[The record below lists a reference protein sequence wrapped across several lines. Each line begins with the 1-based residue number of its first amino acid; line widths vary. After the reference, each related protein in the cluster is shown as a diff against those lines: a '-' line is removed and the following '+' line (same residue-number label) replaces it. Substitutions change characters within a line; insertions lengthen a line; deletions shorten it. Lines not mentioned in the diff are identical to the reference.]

1 MADLLKAAKDPKFRE
16 DVIRGLGETFSR
28 GVAGVLGAPV
38 DLTTMAMRPFGYNVP
53 AEQVVGGSEY
63 IGRKMEE
70 AGLIS
75 SARNPV
81 AEFLANV
88 VTPDPMDVARLGA
101 MAVPVVGRAG
111 KYITQNTDLGKQY
124 LGEHGSI
131 TVMENSKYS
140 PRPNSITEFVVNE
153 GERGKGY
160 GSKILDDVLQQYKPE
175 SISAAVSSPSSLHL
189 MYKKGFRPISN
200 PNASKEDAMKMLKDD
215 SSVTMVMPERKAAPR
230 DEAMRIAQAN
240 AAKPVSEGGLGL
252 PPDNT
257 AMDRAKAMG
266 FDTEAFHATG
276 ANFEAFNPSAYRK
289 ASFFAGTPEGAMKGR
304 AAGQGDL
311 TASGKN
317 ENIMP
322 VMLRSESVEGL
333 SFTPKEKEILSDY
346 KGTLSENKVNEAMEK
361 IGKGAWYNYFDEI
374 ELPSGEFVYQAKSGS
389 KPYQEVKRTGRDV
402 YGSSLSDYDTASA
415 ERFAADYAKNRGMKG
430 FMQRDEGGLSIAV
443 TEPSEIRSRFA
454 AFDPA
459 KRYES
464 DLLGAADP
472 RLLAGVAGATGA
484 GLYGASRMQEG
495 EERPQP
501 RFGFRPD
508 GTPKGEGW
516 LGVLPLSDGNVAT
529 EYSMQSQA
537 VKVGDQMVDFPTLV
551 PTLNQEEV
559 NLMLSDIIPNR
570 KPIPEPIV
578 QKAIKH
584 AKDRLDKGLS
594 PFKELGE

>member
-28 GVAGVLGAPV
+28 GVAGIVGAPV
-38 DLTTMAMRPFGYNVP
+38 DIATMAMRPFGYNVP

-63 IGRKMEE
+63 IGKQMEE

-75 SARNPV
+75 SARRPA

-101 MAVPVVGRAG
+101 MAVPVVGRAMR
-111 KYITQNTDLGKQY
+111 
-124 LGEHGSI
+124 E
-131 TVMENSKYS
+131 
-140 PRPNSITEFVVNE
+140 
-153 GERGKGY
+153 
-160 GSKILDDVLQQYKPE
+160 
-175 SISAAVSSPSSLHL
+175 
-189 MYKKGFRPISN
+189 
-200 PNASKEDAMKMLKDD
+200 
-215 SSVTMVMPERKAAPR
+215 APR

-266 FDTEAFHATG
+266 FETEAFHGTNRNFPSFSNQMLGAKTG
-276 ANFEAFNPSAYRK
+276 AKSAQK
-289 ASFFAGTPEGAMKGR
+289 AHFSTASPELAGTYANLEHVYPFAGKDVPPVYEK
-304 AAGQGDL
+304 L
-311 TASGKN
+311 VKN
-317 ENIMP
+317 KQA
-322 VMLRSESVEGL
+322 
-333 SFTPKEKEILSDY
+333 FKEF
-346 KGTLSENKVNEAMEK
+346 NEA
-361 IGKGAWYNYFDEI
+361 
-374 ELPSGEFVYQAKSGS
+374 P
-389 KPYQEVKRTGRDV
+389 
-402 YGSSLSDYDTASA
+402 DTASQWA
-415 ERFAADYAKNRGMKG
+415 VLEKYGMSEGSGQIMPLLLNLGKSKVKDYQGKG
-430 FMQRDEGGLSIAV
+430 YRDETYNDILKAAKKQKKDSATFLRTYDPGPYVGGNPQTDVYAV
-443 TEPSEIRSRFA
+443 FDPANIRSRFA

-459 KRYES
+459 RRYES

-516 LGVLPLSDGNVAT
+516 LGVLPLADGNLAT

-584 AKDRLDKGLS
+584 AKQRLDKGLS

>member
-38 DLTTMAMRPFGYNVP
+38 DLTTMVMRPFGYNVP

-63 IGRKMEE
+63 IGRQMEE

-75 SARNPV
+75 SARRPT

-88 VTPDPMDVARLGA
+88 LTPDPMDVAKLAA
-101 MAVPVVGRAG
+101 MAVPVVGRAMR
-111 KYITQNTDLGKQY
+111 
-124 LGEHGSI
+124 E
-131 TVMENSKYS
+131 
-140 PRPNSITEFVVNE
+140 
-153 GERGKGY
+153 
-160 GSKILDDVLQQYKPE
+160 
-175 SISAAVSSPSSLHL
+175 
-189 MYKKGFRPISN
+189 
-200 PNASKEDAMKMLKDD
+200 
-215 SSVTMVMPERKAAPR
+215 APR

-240 AAKPVSEGGLGL
+240 AAKPISEGGLGL

-266 FDTEAFHATG
+266 FDVQFLHGASKTPSKKIYEDGMYLGETEPELKDFQAVIPGKGSGEGGAFFGTDSPAIARGYATQTKERTG
-276 ANFEAFNPSAYRK
+276 ATYPLM
-289 ASFFAGTPEGAMKGR
+289 T
-304 AAGQGDL
+304 
-311 TASGKN
+311 
-317 ENIMP
+317 
-322 VMLRSESVEGL
+322 RSEDLMESGFNRPVPENNISEWLNELERYNRSLDRGK
-333 SFTPKEKEILSDY
+333 SRYFREQIEKSKKE
-346 KGTLSENKVNEAMEK
+346 
-361 IGKGAWYNYFDEI
+361 GKGGVVFRNTEDAAVDI
-374 ELPSGEFVYQAKSGS
+374 GMTDPSDIYAI
-389 KPYQEVKRTGRDV
+389 T
-402 YGSSLSDYDTASA
+402 TAP
-415 ERFAADYAKNRGMKG
+415 
-430 FMQRDEGGLSIAV
+430 V
-443 TEPSEIRSRFA
+443 RSRFA

-516 LGVLPLSDGNVAT
+516 LGVLPLADGNLAT

-537 VKVGDQMVDFPTLV
+537 VKAGDQMVDFPTLV

>member
-63 IGRKMEE
+63 IGRQMEE

-75 SARNPV
+75 SARRPT

-88 VTPDPMDVARLGA
+88 LTPDPMDAAKLGA
-101 MAVPVVGRAG
+101 MVVPAVGRA
-111 KYITQNTDLGKQY
+111 
-124 LGEHGSI
+124 
-131 TVMENSKYS
+131 
-140 PRPNSITEFVVNE
+140 
-153 GERGKGY
+153 
-160 GSKILDDVLQQYKPE
+160 
-175 SISAAVSSPSSLHL
+175 
-189 MYKKGFRPISN
+189 
-200 PNASKEDAMKMLKDD
+200 MK
-215 SSVTMVMPERKAAPR
+215 APR
-230 DEAMRIAQAN
+230 DEALKIAQAN

-257 AMDRAKAMG
+257 AMDRARAMG
-266 FDTEAFHATG
+266 YEPGLYHATGENFTEIDLSRAGKASGGNVKAFFTAKGTDLAEDYLPKEMVPKPEYARAYKNQERYQKALMSKYEDFSAQPDLFMKKPEASQPWQMEAALRSNPELSKSFESYIGNPEFIEGYSRNRKTVRNLIEDLEKETPRMHREQYATG
-276 ANFEAFNPSAYRK
+276 ANVMPLMVKKGNFIEFDAKGEAWSPDLDRKIQQSLREQGLEGAVDGVNIRNIYDGKAGRIADTQMIFNPEA
-289 ASFFAGTPEGAMKGR
+289 
-304 AAGQGDL
+304 
-311 TASGKN
+311 
-317 ENIMP
+317 
-322 VMLRSESVEGL
+322 VRSTS
-333 SFTPKEKEILSDY
+333 
-346 KGTLSENKVNEAMEK
+346 
-361 IGKGAWYNYFDEI
+361 
-374 ELPSGEFVYQAKSGS
+374 
-389 KPYQEVKRTGRDV
+389 
-402 YGSSLSDYDTASA
+402 
-415 ERFAADYAKNRGMKG
+415 
-430 FMQRDEGGLSIAV
+430 
-443 TEPSEIRSRFA
+443 A

-501 RFGFRPD
+501 RFGYRPD
-508 GTPKGEGW
+508 GTPKGDGW
-516 LGVLPLSDGNVAT
+516 LGVLPMADGNVAT

-537 VKVGDQMVDFPTLV
+537 VKVGDKMVDFPTLV
-551 PTLNQEEV
+551 PTLSSEEV

-584 AKDRLDKGLS
+584 AKGRLDKGLS

>member
-28 GVAGVLGAPV
+28 GVAGIVGAPV
-38 DLTTMAMRPFGYNVP
+38 DIATMAMRPFGYNVP

-63 IGRKMEE
+63 IGKQMEE

-75 SARNPV
+75 SARRPA

-101 MAVPVVGRAG
+101 MAVPVVGRAMR
-111 KYITQNTDLGKQY
+111 
-124 LGEHGSI
+124 E
-131 TVMENSKYS
+131 
-140 PRPNSITEFVVNE
+140 
-153 GERGKGY
+153 
-160 GSKILDDVLQQYKPE
+160 
-175 SISAAVSSPSSLHL
+175 
-189 MYKKGFRPISN
+189 
-200 PNASKEDAMKMLKDD
+200 
-215 SSVTMVMPERKAAPR
+215 APR

-266 FDTEAFHATG
+266 FDVENKFIHSTSKP
-276 ANFEAFNPSAYRK
+276 FEQIS
-289 ASFFAGTPEGAMKGR
+289 EKGR
-304 AAGQGDL
+304 FPGVFTL
-311 TASGKN
+311 PN
-317 ENIMP
+317 E
-322 VMLRSESVEGL
+322 SA
-333 SFTPKEKEILSDY
+333 D
-346 KGTLSENKVNEAMEK
+346 
-361 IGKGAWYNYFDEI
+361 
-374 ELPSGEFVYQAKSGS
+374 
-389 KPYQEVKRTGRDV
+389 
-402 YGSSLSDYDTASA
+402 YGSMDMPFLIKGDIARSSDLENFTTQQARNALEGKFSRKKIEMAINQEIPKKITDP
-415 ERFAADYAKNRGMKG
+415 ADISDAVEEMQKIRMRLAKEMGYP
-430 FMQRDEGGLSIAV
+430 AV
-443 TEPSEIRSRFA
+443 TMSDEFSNTVAILPTSNVRSTSA

-472 RLLAGVAGATGA
+472 RLLEGVAGATGA
-484 GLYGASRMQEG
+484 GLYGANRMQEG

-584 AKDRLDKGLS
+584 AKQRLDKGLS

>member
-63 IGRKMEE
+63 IGRQMEE

-75 SARNPV
+75 SARRPT

-88 VTPDPMDVARLGA
+88 LTPDPMDVAKLAA
-101 MAVPVVGRAG
+101 MAVPVVGRAMR
-111 KYITQNTDLGKQY
+111 
-124 LGEHGSI
+124 E
-131 TVMENSKYS
+131 
-140 PRPNSITEFVVNE
+140 
-153 GERGKGY
+153 
-160 GSKILDDVLQQYKPE
+160 
-175 SISAAVSSPSSLHL
+175 
-189 MYKKGFRPISN
+189 
-200 PNASKEDAMKMLKDD
+200 
-215 SSVTMVMPERKAAPR
+215 APR

-266 FDTEAFHATG
+266 FDVEGFHATG
-276 ANFEAFNPSAYRK
+276 GDFKQIDPAMIAKSDY
-289 ASFFAGTPEGAMKGR
+289 GTI
-304 AAGQGDL
+304 GQGFYVDPSK
-311 TASGKN
+311 TAGYSNLVARLNQAKTPQ
-317 ENIMP
+317 NIMP
-322 VMLRSESVEGL
+322 VKLRSSDLYDMTGMIGPT
-333 SFTPKEKEILSDY
+333 SKE
-346 KGTLSENKVNEAMEK
+346 
-361 IGKGAWYNYFDEI
+361 
-374 ELPSGEFVYQAKSGS
+374 GS
-389 KPYQEVKRTGRDV
+389 KALTENMKNAGYSGTFTSMPD
-402 YGSSLSDYDTASA
+402 GSIN
-415 ERFAADYAKNRGMKG
+415 E
-430 FMQRDEGGLSIAV
+430 IAV
-443 TEPSEIRSRFA
+443 FDPSIVRSRFA

-459 KRYES
+459 RRYES

-516 LGVLPLSDGNVAT
+516 LGVLPLADGNLAT

>member
-63 IGRKMEE
+63 IGRQMEE

-75 SARNPV
+75 SARRPT

-88 VTPDPMDVARLGA
+88 LTPDPMDVAKLAA
-101 MAVPVVGRAG
+101 MAVPVVGRAMR
-111 KYITQNTDLGKQY
+111 
-124 LGEHGSI
+124 E
-131 TVMENSKYS
+131 
-140 PRPNSITEFVVNE
+140 
-153 GERGKGY
+153 
-160 GSKILDDVLQQYKPE
+160 
-175 SISAAVSSPSSLHL
+175 
-189 MYKKGFRPISN
+189 
-200 PNASKEDAMKMLKDD
+200 
-215 SSVTMVMPERKAAPR
+215 APR

-266 FDTEAFHATG
+266 FDVEAPLYH
-276 ANFEAFNPSAYRK
+276 
-289 ASFFAGTPEGAMKGR
+289 GTTKNIEKFLADRPIEKD
-304 AAGQGDL
+304 QGW
-311 TASGKN
+311 
-317 ENIMP
+317 
-322 VMLRSESVEGL
+322 
-333 SFTPKEKEILSDY
+333 Y
-346 KGTLSENKVNEAMEK
+346 
-361 IGKGAWYNYFDEI
+361 GKGIYTTPD
-374 ELPSGEFVYQAKSGS
+374 P
-389 KPYQEVKRTGRDV
+389 
-402 YGSSLSDYDTASA
+402 DTASA
-415 ERFAADYAKNRGMKG
+415 YANWNENAPGQNVIQMYARKGNVFDYGEGEPIKTPQESEQFTKTLRDLGYQSVEVPNKFADPRFEKNYETVLL
-430 FMQRDEGGLSIAV
+430 D
-443 TEPSEIRSRFA
+443 PSQLRSSFA

-516 LGVLPLSDGNVAT
+516 LGVLPLADGNLAT

>member
-28 GVAGVLGAPV
+28 GVAGIVGAPV
-38 DLTTMAMRPFGYNVP
+38 DIATMAMRPFGYNVP

-63 IGRKMEE
+63 IGKQMEE

-75 SARNPV
+75 SARRPA

-101 MAVPVVGRAG
+101 MAVPVVGRAMR
-111 KYITQNTDLGKQY
+111 
-124 LGEHGSI
+124 E
-131 TVMENSKYS
+131 
-140 PRPNSITEFVVNE
+140 
-153 GERGKGY
+153 
-160 GSKILDDVLQQYKPE
+160 
-175 SISAAVSSPSSLHL
+175 
-189 MYKKGFRPISN
+189 
-200 PNASKEDAMKMLKDD
+200 
-215 SSVTMVMPERKAAPR
+215 APR

-266 FDTEAFHATG
+266 FDVKTYHGTDKEFE
-276 ANFEAFNPSAYRK
+276 NFDPSLSRRDVQYMPGIFTAD
-289 ASFFAGTPEGAMKGR
+289 TPEQ
-304 AAGQGDL
+304 AGLYGNRILPLLQQRGTTVLEKREARKQG
-311 TASGKN
+311 
-317 ENIMP
+317 
-322 VMLRSESVEGL
+322 
-333 SFTPKEKEILSDY
+333 KEIPTVDTIY
-346 KGTLSENKVNEAMEK
+346 
-361 IGKGAWYNYFDEI
+361 
-374 ELPSGEFVYQAKSGS
+374 
-389 KPYQEVKRTGRDV
+389 DV
-402 YGSSLSDYDTASA
+402 Q
-415 ERFAADYAKNRGMKG
+415 RGV
-430 FMQRDEGGLSIAV
+430 RV
-443 TEPSEIRSRFA
+443 TTEPSNIRSRFA

-459 KRYES
+459 RRYES

-584 AKDRLDKGLS
+584 AKQRLDKGLS